1 MKTEKKEYVSPKLET
16 VELKHHATLLDC
28 SGEPCEAGFV
38 FPPEQNP
45 IA

>member
-1 MKTEKKEYVSPKLET
+1 MKKEKKEYTSPKMES
-16 VELKHHATLLDC
+16 VKLKHHASLLDC
-28 SGEPCEAGFV
+28 SGEGCEAGFV